1 MLHLRGEAD
10 YARVRRQPKSQNQ
23 RGIYSNP
30 KEFYMTRLTKRIID
44 SARTGSRESFLWD
57 SELKGFGVRIKPSGT
72 RSFIIQYRNLERRTR
87 RCVIGQHG
95 VLTVE
100 QARGHAKKKLASV
113 IDGADP
119 SAERHAIRQGW
130 TISAICDWYL
140 TEAEAG
146 RLIGRNRRPI
156 KPSTIS
162 GDRSRIDLHIK
173 PLIGHRVVSQLKL
186 ADIERLQGDIAAGRT
201 AKARK
206 VGRGGRTA
214 GGIGVASRSISTL
227 RSLLNHARRLGLIE
241 VSPAAGVRIMAS
253 QKLKRHLNAGEIR
266 HLGKVMT
273 QMESEGEHPTA
284 LAAIRVML
292 LTGFRRMEV
301 LAMRKEWVQ
310 PDDNLVRFPDTKSGP
325 QMRVAG
331 DDAMTV
337 LEKQALRSHSPFVF
351 PADWGDGHFIGVVRV
366 LDRVCARA
374 GLEEITPHTLRHS
387 FASFAA
393 SLGFSELTISGLL
406 GHAPRGITQRYV
418 HLDTA
423 LVIAADQVAAEIAR
437 LLAGGELQSKREVK
451 QARTLASLRAV
462 A

>member
-1 MLHLRGEAD
+1 
-10 YARVRRQPKSQNQ
+10 
-23 RGIYSNP
+23 
-30 KEFYMTRLTKRIID
+30 MTRLTKRTID
-44 SARTGSRESFLWD
+44 ALKSDPRRDTFLWD
-57 SELKGFGVRIKPSGT
+57 GELRGFGVRVKPSGT
-72 RSFIIQYRNLERRTR
+72 KTFIIQYRNLEGRTR
-87 RCVIGQHG
+87 RCLIGQYG

-100 QARGHAKKKLASV
+100 QARDMAQKKLASV

-119 SAERHAIRQGW
+119 SAERHAIRQGLSV
-130 TISAICDWYL
+130 SALCDWYL

-156 KPSTIS
+156 KPSSLS
-162 GDRSRIDLHIK
+162 GDRSRIELHIK
-173 PLIGHRVVSQLKL
+173 PLIGNRVVSQLKL

-201 AKARK
+201 ARARK
-206 VGRGGRTA
+206 IGRGAQTA
-214 GGIGVASRSISTL
+214 GGIGVAARAISTL

-241 VSPAAGVRIMAS
+241 SSPATGVRIMAS
-253 QKLKRHLNAGEIR
+253 QKMKRYLSAGEVR

-273 QMESEGEHPTA
+273 QMEREGEHPTG

-331 DDAMTV
+331 DAAMTV
-337 LEKQALRSHSPFVF
+337 LEEQATRSQSPYIF

-374 GLEEITPHTLRHS
+374 GLDEVTPHTLRHS
-387 FASFAA
+387 FASMAA
-393 SLGFSELTISGLL
+393 AQGFSELTISGLL
-406 GHAPRGITQRYV
+406 GHAPRGVTQRYV

-423 LVIAADQVAAEIAR
+423 LIIAADQVAAEIAR
-437 LLAGGELQSKREVK
+437 LLDGGELRSVREMK
-451 QARTLASLRAV
+451 QARTLAKLRAV

>member
-1 MLHLRGEAD
+1 
-10 YARVRRQPKSQNQ
+10 
-23 RGIYSNP
+23 
-30 KEFYMTRLTKRIID
+30 MTKLTKRTID
-44 SARTGSRESFLWD
+44 ALKPDPRRDTFLWD
-57 SELKGFGVRIKPSGT
+57 GELRGFGVRVKPSGT
-72 RSFIIQYRNLERRTR
+72 KTFMIQYRNLEGRTR
-87 RCVIGQHG
+87 RCVIGQYG

-100 QARGHAKKKLASV
+100 QARDMAQKKLAAV

-119 SAERHAIRQGW
+119 SAERHAIRQGF
-130 TISAICDWYL
+130 TVSALCDWYL

-156 KPSTIS
+156 KASSLS
-162 GDRSRIDLHIK
+162 GDRSRIALHIK
-173 PLIGHRVVSQLKL
+173 PLIGNRVVSQLKL

-201 AKARK
+201 ARARK
-206 VGRGGRTA
+206 IGRGGQTA
-214 GGIGVASRSISTL
+214 GGIGVAARAISTL

-241 VSPAAGVRIMAS
+241 VSPATGVRIMAS
-253 QKLKRHLNAGEIR
+253 QKMKRYLSAGEIR

-273 QMESEGEHPTA
+273 QMEREGEHPTG

-325 QMRVAG
+325 QIRVAG
-331 DDAMTV
+331 DAAMTV
-337 LEKQALRSHSPFVF
+337 LEAQALRSHSHYIF

-366 LDRVCARA
+366 LQRVCMRA
-374 GLEEITPHTLRHS
+374 GLDEVTPHTLRHS
-387 FASFAA
+387 FASMAA
-393 SLGFSELTISGLL
+393 AQGFSELTISGLL
-406 GHAPRGITQRYV
+406 GHAPRGVTQRYV

-423 LVIAADQVAAEIAR
+423 LIIAADQVAAEIAR
-437 LLAGGELQSKREVK
+437 LLDGGELRSMREIK
-451 QARTLASLRAV
+451 QARTLATLRSV

>member
-1 MLHLRGEAD
+1 
-10 YARVRRQPKSQNQ
+10 
-23 RGIYSNP
+23 
-30 KEFYMTRLTKRIID
+30 MTDTSRTTPMTKLTKRTID
-44 SARTGSRESFLWD
+44 ALKPDPRRDTFLWD
-57 SELKGFGVRIKPSGT
+57 GELRGFGVRVKPSGT
-72 RSFIIQYRNLERRTR
+72 KTFMIQYRNLEGRTR
-87 RCVIGQHG
+87 RCVIGQYG

-100 QARGHAKKKLASV
+100 QARDMAQKKLAAV

-119 SAERHAIRQGW
+119 SAERHAIRQGF
-130 TISAICDWYL
+130 TVSALCDWYL

-156 KPSTIS
+156 KASSLS
-162 GDRSRIDLHIK
+162 GDRSRIALHIK
-173 PLIGHRVVSQLKL
+173 PLIGNRVVSQLKL

-201 AKARK
+201 ARARK
-206 VGRGGRTA
+206 IGRGGQTA
-214 GGIGVASRSISTL
+214 GGIGVAARAISTL

-241 VSPAAGVRIMAS
+241 VSPATGVRIMAP
-253 QKLKRHLNAGEIR
+253 QKLKRYLSAGEIR

-273 QMESEGEHPTA
+273 QMEREGEHPTG

-325 QMRVAG
+325 QIRVAG
-331 DDAMTV
+331 DAAMTV
-337 LEKQALRSHSPFVF
+337 LEAQALRSHSHYIF

-366 LDRVCARA
+366 LQRVCMRA
-374 GLEEITPHTLRHS
+374 GLDEVTPHTLRHS
-387 FASFAA
+387 FASMAA
-393 SLGFSELTISGLL
+393 AQGFSELTISGLL
-406 GHAPRGITQRYV
+406 GHAPRGVTQRYV

-423 LVIAADQVAAEIAR
+423 LIIAADQVAAEIAR
-437 LLAGGELQSKREVK
+437 LLDGGELRSMREIK
-451 QARTLASLRAV
+451 QARTLATLRSV

>member
-1 MLHLRGEAD
+1 
-10 YARVRRQPKSQNQ
+10 
-23 RGIYSNP
+23 
-30 KEFYMTRLTKRIID
+30 MTRLTKRTID
-44 SARTGSRESFLWD
+44 ALKPVRLRDTFLWD
-57 SELKGFGVRIKPSGT
+57 GELRGFGVRVKPSGT
-72 RSFIIQYRNLERRTR
+72 KTFMIQYRNLEGRTR
-87 RCVIGQHG
+87 RCVIGQYG

-100 QARGHAKKKLASV
+100 QARDMAQKKLAAV

-119 SAERHAIRQGW
+119 SAERHAIRQGF
-130 TISAICDWYL
+130 TVSALCDWYL

-156 KPSTIS
+156 KASSLS
-162 GDRSRIDLHIK
+162 GDRSRIALHIK
-173 PLIGHRVVSQLKL
+173 PLIGNRVVSQLKL

-201 AKARK
+201 ARARK
-206 VGRGGRTA
+206 IGRGGQTA
-214 GGIGVASRSISTL
+214 GGIGVAARAISTL

-241 VSPAAGVRIMAS
+241 VSPATGVRIMAP
-253 QKLKRHLNAGEIR
+253 QKLKRYLSAGEIR

-273 QMESEGEHPTA
+273 QMEREGEHPTG

-325 QMRVAG
+325 QIRVAG
-331 DDAMTV
+331 DAAMTV
-337 LEKQALRSHSPFVF
+337 LEAQALRSHSHYIF

-366 LDRVCARA
+366 LQRVCMRA
-374 GLEEITPHTLRHS
+374 GLDEVTPHTLRHS
-387 FASFAA
+387 FASMAA
-393 SLGFSELTISGLL
+393 AQGFSELTISGLL
-406 GHAPRGITQRYV
+406 GHAPRGVTQRYV

-423 LVIAADQVAAEIAR
+423 LIIAADQVAAEIAR
-437 LLAGGELQSKREVK
+437 LLDGGELRSMREIK
-451 QARTLASLRAV
+451 QARTLATLRSV

>member
-10 YARVRRQPKSQNQ
+10 LARVRRQPSHKT
-23 RGIYSNP
+23 REEFTPTP
-30 KEFYMTRLTKRIID
+30 KEFYMTRLTKRIMD
-44 SARTGSRESFLWD
+44 SAKPGSRDSFLWD
-57 SELKGFGVRIKPSGT
+57 SELKGFGVRIKSSGT
-72 RSFIIQYRNLERRTR
+72 RSFIIQYRNLEGRTR
-87 RCVIGQHG
+87 RCVIGQYG

-100 QARGHAKKKLASV
+100 QARDHAKKKLASV

-119 SAERHAIRQGW
+119 SADRHAIRQGW

-173 PLIGHRVVSQLKL
+173 PLIGNRVVSQLKL

-241 VSPAAGVRIMAS
+241 ASPAAGVRIMAS
-253 QKLKRHLNAGEIR
+253 EKLKRHLNAGEIR

-273 QMESEGEHPTA
+273 QMDSEGEHPTA

-374 GLEEITPHTLRHS
+374 GLKEVTPHTLRHS
-387 FASFAA
+387 FASLAA

-406 GHAPRGITQRYV
+406 GHAPRGVTQRYV

-423 LVIAADQVAAEIAR
+423 LVIAADQVSAEIAR
-437 LLAGGELQSKREVK
+437 LLAGGELQSAREVK

>member
-1 MLHLRGEAD
+1 M
-10 YARVRRQPKSQNQ
+10 N
-23 RGIYSNP
+23 
-30 KEFYMTRLTKRIID
+30 RLTKRTID
-44 SARTGSRESFLWD
+44 ALKPARLRDTFLWD
-57 SELKGFGVRIKPSGT
+57 GELRGFGVRVKPSGT
-72 RSFIIQYRNLERRTR
+72 KTFMIQYRNLEGRTR
-87 RCVIGQHG
+87 RCVIGQYG

-100 QARGHAKKKLASV
+100 QARDRAQKKLAAV

-119 SAERHAIRQGW
+119 SAERHAIRQDL
-130 TISAICDWYL
+130 TISALCDWYL

-156 KPSTIS
+156 KASSLS
-162 GDRSRIDLHIK
+162 GDRSRIELHIK
-173 PLIGHRVVSQLKL
+173 PLIGIRVVSQLKL

-201 AKARK
+201 ARARK
-206 VGRGGRTA
+206 IGRGGQTA
-214 GGIGVASRSISTL
+214 GGIGVAARAISTL

-241 VSPAAGVRIMAS
+241 SSPATGVRIMAS
-253 QKLKRHLNAGEIR
+253 QKMKRYLSAGEIR

-273 QMESEGEHPTA
+273 QLEREGEHPTG

-325 QMRVAG
+325 QIRVAG
-331 DDAMTV
+331 DAAMTV
-337 LEKQALRSHSPFVF
+337 LEAQALNSHSPYIF

-374 GLEEITPHTLRHS
+374 GLDDVTPHTLRHS
-387 FASFAA
+387 FASMAA
-393 SLGFSELTISGLL
+393 AQGFSELTISGLL
-406 GHAPRGITQRYV
+406 GHAPRGVTQRYV

-423 LVIAADQVAAEIAR
+423 LIIAADQVAAEIAR
-437 LLAGGELQSKREVK
+437 LLDGGELRSIREIK
-451 QARTLASLRAV
+451 QARTLAMLRAV

>member
-1 MLHLRGEAD
+1 
-10 YARVRRQPKSQNQ
+10 
-23 RGIYSNP
+23 
-30 KEFYMTRLTKRIID
+30 MTRLTKRTID
-44 SARTGSRESFLWD
+44 GLKPDRRRDVFLWD
-57 SELKGFGVRIKPSGT
+57 GELRGFGVRMKPSGT
-72 RSFIIQYRNLERRTR
+72 KTFIIQYRNVEGRTR
-87 RCVIGQHG
+87 RCVIGQYG

-100 QARGHAKKKLASV
+100 QARDLAQKKLAAV

-119 SAERHAIRQGW
+119 SAERHAIRQGL
-130 TISAICDWYL
+130 TVTALCDWYL

-156 KPSTIS
+156 KASSLS
-162 GDRSRIDLHIK
+162 GDRSRIELHIK
-173 PLIGHRVVSQLKL
+173 PLIGNRVVSQLKL

-201 AKARK
+201 ARSRK
-206 VGRGGRTA
+206 TGRGGQTA
-214 GGIGVASRSISTL
+214 GGIGVAARAISTL
-227 RSLLNHARRLGLIE
+227 RSLFNHARRLGLIE
-241 VSPAAGVRIMAS
+241 VSPATGVRIMAS
-253 QKLKRHLNAGEIR
+253 RKLKRHLGAGEIR

-273 QMESEGEHPTA
+273 QMEREGEHPTG

-310 PDDNLVRFPDTKSGP
+310 PEDNLVRFPDTKSGP

-331 DDAMTV
+331 DAAMTC
-337 LEKQALRSHSPFVF
+337 LEEQAMRSHSPFVF

-374 GLEEITPHTLRHS
+374 GLEDVTPHTLRHS
-387 FASFAA
+387 FASLAA
-393 SLGFSELTISGLL
+393 TQGFSELTISGLL
-406 GHAPRGITQRYV
+406 GHAPRGVTQRYV

-423 LVIAADQVAAEIAR
+423 LIIAADQAAAEIAR
-437 LLAGGELQSKREVK
+437 LMAGGELRSVSEIK